1 MSKKLG
7 LPEAVR
13 MRHDYHLVD
22 EIARRTRT
30 PIIRNIPLDKIEPN
44 ELQPRKE
51 MGDLT
56 ELADSIREKGILEP
70 LIVKPKDGHFE
81 IIAGERRFRASQ
93 LAGLKELPCIE
104 HDVPDNE
111 ALELSIIEN
120 IQRKDLDVYE
130 EAFALRMLGEIYGYT
145 HQEIAQKLGK
155 SRVTVTELIR
165 LADLPAA
172 VVEKAREAGIT
183 SKTFLLELV
192 KLEDPEKMLQVL
204 SDYAQNAFSRDEI
217 KRQRQ
222 EEAARPE
229 ESKGPE
235 PVTKPIHPPLRFRFV
250 SEDKAIK
257 IHFNIRKEEN
267 LGRNALIQT
276 LERLLDDLR
285 ENRIS
290 ELDF

>member
-1 MSKKLG
+1 M
-7 LPEAVR
+7 VR

-22 EIARRTRT
+22 EITHRTRT
-30 PIIRNIPLDKIEPN
+30 PVIRNIPLDKIEPN
-44 ELQPRKE
+44 ELQPRKT

-70 LIVKPKDGHFE
+70 LIVKPRDGHFE
-81 IIAGERRFRASQ
+81 IIAGERRFRAAQ
-93 LAGLKELPCIE
+93 LAGLNEVPCIE

-155 SRVTVTELIR
+155 SRVTVSELIR
-165 LADLPAA
+165 VADLPAE
-172 VVEKAREAGIT
+172 VVEKARAAGIT

-192 KLEDPEKMLQVL
+192 KLENTERMEQVL
-204 SDYAQNAFSRDEI
+204 TEYTQNAFSRDEI

-222 EEAARPE
+222 EEASKPENTEPGTLTRP
-229 ESKGPE
+229 
-235 PVTKPIHPPLRFRFV
+235 IRPPLRFRFV
-250 SEDKAIK
+250 SENQAIK
-257 IHFNIRKEEN
+257 IHFNIRKDEES
-267 LGRNALIQT
+267 LDRNALIET
-276 LERLLDDLR
+276 LERLLDDIR

>member
-1 MSKKLG
+1 MSKKAG
-7 LPEAVR
+7 LPEIVR

-22 EIARRTRT
+22 EISRRTKT
-30 PIIRNIPLDKIEPN
+30 PIIRNIPLDKLVPN

-51 MGDLT
+51 MG
-56 ELADSIREKGILEP
+56 ELGEMADSIREKGILEP

-81 IIAGERRFRASQ
+81 IIAGERRFRAAQ
-93 LAGLKELPCIE
+93 LAGLKEVPCIE

-130 EAFALRMLGEIYGYT
+130 EAYSLKMLGDIYGYT

-165 LADLPAA
+165 VSDLPKE
-172 VVEKAREAGIT
+172 VVEKARELGIH

-192 KLEDPEKMLQVL
+192 KLENPEKMMRVL
-204 SDYAQNAFSRDEI
+204 ADYRENSFSRDEV

-222 EEAARPE
+222 EEAAKPE
-229 ESKGPE
+229 DATAGGKGPA
-235 PVTKPIHPPLRFRFV
+235 KYQPPLRFQFV
-250 SEDKAIK
+250 SENKAIR
-257 IHFNIRKEEN
+257 IHFNIRKEES
-267 LGRNALIQT
+267 LDRDTLIQT
-276 LERLLDDLR
+276 LEQLLDDIR

-290 ELDF
+290 ELHF